1 MYSLVRHLCFP
12 ILYLLSVQFTTQV
25 TSCEPVHL
33 VLTANGKKNKVNC
46 FQVIL
51 KDTILFPEG
60 GGQPDD
66 RGTINSVEVI
76 KVERKGA
83 SAVHYAL
90 SEFPVGSEVTVKVD
104 WQRRFDHMQQHT
116 AQHLITGIA
125 DSLFGFKTTSWY
137 LGDPIVSIEL
147 DTTSVSKEQ
156 LDEIER
162 VVNEKIRAAIPV
174 TPHLYPDKEDPKLSQ
189 FRARGLPDDHEGPVR
204 VLEIQDIDTT
214 LCCGTHVANLSHL
227 QLCQS
232 LLKEMAQMEA
242 AVYKLQSQK
251 EPVFCHFRKDADGD
265 YMSILVSN
273 ILEVNKDAICF
284 VCVGDE
290 KESGLFTLVGPAQI
304 VADLSPKMQYLTRHD
319 CSVSAC
325 RIAEVLEAKGAVS
338 GGRYRGKAN
347 KMGNRAKAEK
357 LLREQVSSLLNSS
370 GDSNQGS

>member
-1 MYSLVRHLCFP
+1 MALACQKDS
-12 ILYLLSVQFTTQV
+12 YLQEFTTQV

-162 VVNEKIRAAIPV
+162 IVNEKIRAAIPV

-227 QLCQS
+227 QAIKILGSEKGKKDKSLLYFVAGDRLLKYLARCCQVEKELTGILKGPLDKHCELAEKAVKGHKSSQKLCQS

-242 AVYKLQSQK
+242 AVYKLQSQR
-251 EPVFCHFRKDADGD
+251 EPVFCHFR
-265 YMSILVSN
+265 
-273 ILEVNKDAICF
+273 
-284 VCVGDE
+284 
-290 KESGLFTLVGPAQI
+290 
-304 VADLSPKMQYLTRHD
+304 
-319 CSVSAC
+319 
-325 RIAEVLEAKGAVS
+325 
-338 GGRYRGKAN
+338 
-347 KMGNRAKAEK
+347 
-357 LLREQVSSLLNSS
+357 
-370 GDSNQGS
+370 